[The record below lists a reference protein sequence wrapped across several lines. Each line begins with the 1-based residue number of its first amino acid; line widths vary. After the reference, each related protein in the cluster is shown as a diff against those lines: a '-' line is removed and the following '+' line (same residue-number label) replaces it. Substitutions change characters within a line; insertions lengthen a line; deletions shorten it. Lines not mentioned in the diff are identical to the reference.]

1 MASASE
7 TVSALPPNR
16 RGAVAQWFVL
26 LGAAIAIAV
35 IVALVATWPHH
46 TKGAGASNPS
56 PAAAK
61 QVDRSQAAAAAALK
75 P

>member
-46 TKGAGASNPS
+46 TSTASHPS

-61 QVDRSQAAAAAALK
+61 QADRSQSAAAAALK

>member
-1 MASASE
+1 MSSASE
-7 TVSALPPNR
+7 TMSALPPNR
-16 RGAVAQWFVL
+16 RRAVAQWFVL

-35 IVALVATWPHH
+35 IVALIATWPHH
-46 TKGAGASNPS
+46 TSAGASNPS

-61 QVDRSQAAAAAALK
+61 QADKSQSAAAALK